1 MFNIL
6 FVYLVKLKLFIMKKM
21 LMLSLGMLC
30 FGSGFSQLNKSL
42 SAEQFNVL
50 LQDKEIQKSWNDLQ
64 IVKSKEQPKQEDIYA
79 LYVKYQ
85 NSLVNSNLANDSKIE
100 GILNQEIEAVE
111 KLINKK

>member
-1 MFNIL
+1 
-6 FVYLVKLKLFIMKKM
+6 MKKM
-21 LMLSLGMLC
+21 LMLSFSVFC
-30 FGSGFSQLNKSL
+30 FGSVFSQMNKNL
-42 SAEQFNVL
+42 STEQFNIL

-64 IVKSKEQPKQEDIYA
+64 TVKSKEQPKQEDIHA

-85 NSLVNSNLANDSKIE
+85 NSLVNSVLANDSKVE